1 MAASPVVIARVA
13 GTGNPPDG
21 ASTGSVGGKLRSQVI
36 KATASA
42 THVAPRVVADV
53 TSWKRGL
60 LVGLE
65 SICCL
70 DMTIYSSVAGL
81 LSEAPNGARLGSGA
95 AARAAPERSRSAVLA
110 PCKRASGNLSAQAD
124 PTRGVDLSTC
134 TRTGGRPLGGDSDCR
149 DSRSHS
155 VRRSRARG
163 YPAEDPPRSPR
174 SRSSAVPECSSSTC
188 TCSR

>member
-21 ASTGSVGGKLRSQVI
+21 ASTGSAGGKLRSQVI

-42 THVAPRVVADV
+42 THVAPRVVAEV
-53 TSWKRGL
+53 INWKRGR

-65 SICCL
+65 SDCCL
-70 DMTIYSSVAGL
+70 GMTIYSSFAGL
-81 LSEAPNGARLGSGA
+81 LSEARDGARPRSGS
-95 AARAAPERSRSAVLA
+95 AARAASERSRSAVRA
-110 PCKRASGNLSAQAD
+110 PGKRASGNLGAQVD
-124 PTRGVDLSTC
+124 PTRGFELSTC
-134 TRTGGRPLGGDSDCR
+134 TRTGGRPLGGDSGCR

-155 VRRSRARG
+155 VRTSRARG
-163 YPAEDPPRSPR
+163 FPAEGPPRSRR
-174 SRSSAVPECSSSTC
+174 SRSSEVPGCSSSTC